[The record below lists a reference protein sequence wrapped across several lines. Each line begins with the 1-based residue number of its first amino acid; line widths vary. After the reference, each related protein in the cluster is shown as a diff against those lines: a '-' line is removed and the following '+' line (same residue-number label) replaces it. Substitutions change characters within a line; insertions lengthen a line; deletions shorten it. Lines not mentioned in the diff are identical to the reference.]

1 MSNDLFVDTS
11 GWAEILDDTLSMH
24 RRADDLARSCVKN
37 AGRLVT
43 TDLVLIELTALLT
56 SPLKM
61 PKVQQIP
68 VMQQLRNDAS
78 IVVIST
84 ALHVPDA
91 WHLWENRQDKDWSMV
106 DCVSFVV
113 MQKIGLFEALT
124 SDHDFEQAG
133 FVQLLK

>member
-1 MSNDLFVDTS
+1 MRNNVFVDTS
-11 GWAEILDDTLSMH
+11 GWAEILDDTLPMH
-24 RRADDLARSCVKN
+24 HQAEELAKSCVKN

-43 TDLVLIELTALLT
+43 TDLILIELTALLT

-61 PKVQQIP
+61 PKARQIP
-68 VMQQLRNDAS
+68 IMQQLRSDAS
-78 IVVIST
+78 IVVIS
-84 ALHVPDA
+84 AAQHVPDA

-113 MQKIGLFEALT
+113 MQKLELLEAIT

>member
-1 MSNDLFVDTS
+1 MTNDLFVDTS

-24 RRADDLARSCVKN
+24 QRADELARTCVTN
-37 AGRLVT
+37 SGRLVT

-84 ALHVPDA
+84 AQHVPDA
-91 WHLWENRQDKDWSMV
+91 WQLWGNRQDKDWSMV

-113 MQKIGLFEALT
+113 MQKLGLFEALT

-133 FVQLLK
+133 FVRLLK